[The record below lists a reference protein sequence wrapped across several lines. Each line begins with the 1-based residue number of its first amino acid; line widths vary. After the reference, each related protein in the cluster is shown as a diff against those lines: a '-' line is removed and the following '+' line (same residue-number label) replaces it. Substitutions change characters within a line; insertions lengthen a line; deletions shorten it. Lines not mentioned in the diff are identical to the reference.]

1 MNIEKIPFSI
11 ISDWLKAL
19 IVDYELSLEMLSN
32 YLSLTNEQ
40 VLCLSDGKLDFLSD
54 EKLDKG
60 RLFDKVSG
68 LYLSATEDKDLKL
81 AGFLDVL
88 ITHHHLSQKTIARMA
103 GVEEKDVAC
112 LLRDQP
118 GLVPESAKY
127 RIAVTV
133 MSLRFFLKE
142 AEPDAY

>member
-40 VLCLSDGKLDFLSD
+40 VLCLSDG
-54 EKLDKG
+54 KLDKG